1 MTDPLFWHR
10 LQFGTNRTAFSRRT
24 GDVIGQ
30 TLATG
35 GTFAFFLESSFL
47 VMREVSQ
54 GPRALT
60 LSSPEP
66 PARQPGRGN

>member
-60 LSSPEP
+60 RSSPEP